1 MSNAYRGI
9 LLANLIKPDKT
20 WYKTLDAITKA
31 PNDYPIYLSI
41 NTPAYYFFK
50 DRVQHHDKAWKLIN
64 EKLTIITWEQLIGEN
79 VIRDFFLG
87 KCAIFA
93 SSYKFESIKSLE
105 RDFGFKDLFSF
116 DLVFDKVNDLRLFR
130 KDYEFSDK
138 IIKM

>member
-1 MSNAYRGI
+1 M
-9 LLANLIKPDKT
+9 
-20 WYKTLDAITKA
+20 
-31 PNDYPIYLSI
+31 
-41 NTPAYYFFK
+41 
-50 DRVQHHDKAWKLIN
+50 
-64 EKLTIITWEQLIGEN
+64 
-79 VIRDFFLG
+79 IREFLVG
-87 KCAIFA
+87 KCGIFA